1 MRVFGF
7 LIRCLP
13 VSIAL
18 WIGKGIGMFAYYFD
32 IKHKSRA
39 YSNLKIAFSGSKS
52 PNEIKQ
58 ITKRL
63 FKNYGQN
70 LIELFRMPLL
80 TPVKFDRVVTVE
92 GKEHVTESLKQGKG
106 AIILAMHFGSWELA
120 SLSCAMLGHPYKMFV
135 KPQKRHSKL
144 DDLLNSYR
152 ACGGSVLLSR
162 GSGTRDFVRSLK
174 NNEVIGMVVDQGGRD
189 GVLVP
194 FFDRQATMSV
204 GAIRMGLKLGVPI
217 CFSAIIRENGSHHKM
232 VIHEPLVLE
241 NTGDMEAD
249 VI

>member
-1 MRVFGF
+1 MKESIVYYSMRVFGF
-7 LIRCLP
+7 FIRYLP

-80 TPVKFDRVVTVE
+80 TPAKFDRVVTV
-92 GKEHVTESLKQGKG
+92 
-106 AIILAMHFGSWELA
+106 
-120 SLSCAMLGHPYKMFV
+120 
-135 KPQKRHSKL
+135 
-144 DDLLNSYR
+144 
-152 ACGGSVLLSR
+152 
-162 GSGTRDFVRSLK
+162 
-174 NNEVIGMVVDQGGRD
+174 
-189 GVLVP
+189 
-194 FFDRQATMSV
+194 
-204 GAIRMGLKLGVPI
+204 
-217 CFSAIIRENGSHHKM
+217 
-232 VIHEPLVLE
+232 
-241 NTGDMEAD
+241 
-249 VI
+249 